1 MSLHLFTNDLP
12 AARAYVANELSSH
25 GYEQEA
31 FIIRMDPPFVLDVKG
46 FVKDVVANT
55 VAKWMALWA
64 PDNKAKAP
72 VRQVPSVN
80 TNSL

>member
-31 FIIRMDPPFVLDVKG
+31 FIIRMDPPFTVDIKG
-46 FVKDVVANT
+46 FMKEVVASA

-64 PDNKAKAP
+64 PDSNAKTPA
-72 VRQVPSVN
+72 RQIPSVN